1 MFGFFGKYGND
12 VEEYDLSLLT
22 KDNCI
27 YRKYSHDGLVIQ
39 HKTLNKFLN
48 DKVFCD
54 DEKYFFLLEGVILND
69 DELYMRYSVNDELKS
84 LLPYLYV

>member
-54 DEKYFFLLEGVILND
+54 DEKYFFLLAFVFHVI
-69 DELYMRYSVNDELKS
+69 YISVTAD
-84 LLPYLYV
+84 YGRG